1 MFTNMFSGE
10 NMYVYMFCTVI
21 INTIYHVRIAAK
33 RRHLVHDGYAIP
45 SFANGARA
53 DGDQR

>member
-1 MFTNMFSGE
+1 MFSGE